1 MRIALSLALLLSTQ
15 SPAQP
20 APLKWMDAFELRA
33 AFDGVTV
40 TGAYASGVEF
50 TETYKPGGAITYRDE
65 INTDTGNWYIW
76 GPKLCTFYVSLNGAC
91 FSIRKLGENCFQ
103 AYPADAVAGITDEK
117 ALEPFLTAQLWRT
130 DRISTC
136 PTLPIA

>member
-1 MRIALSLALLLSTQ
+1 MFLLA
-15 SPAQP
+15 AQP
-20 APLKWMDAFELRA
+20 AVPAGPPQWMNAFDLRS

-40 TGAYASGVEF
+40 TGAYASGLQF
-50 TETYKPGGAITYRDE
+50 TETYRKGGAITYRDE
-65 INTDTGNWYIW
+65 INTDSGKWYIW
-76 GPKLCTFYVSLNGAC
+76 GQKLCTFYVSLNGAC
-91 FSIRKLGENCFQ
+91 FNIRKLGENCFQ